1 MTSGTMLVPSS
12 AIDAEGAGLSGS
24 IPQLTLPQE
33 PDVSS
38 LLARSK
44 HPDQLLTQIGRS
56 NVHLLA
62 AVILCSLSW
71 TIGALVIM
79 TSAFTSVDCGDC
91 NGTMITLVQEFDLKD
106 DRAYLMELS
115 TSFFMV
121 GNMIGGA
128 SFTHIGDKFGR
139 RPVFLICSLF
149 LSLSSCIS
157 ALSTSIYTFAFCRLI
172 QGACYTG
179 ANLVAWVAAYELSP
193 PSLRSFTTFLF
204 GITWVVGYCLVAP
217 LAYFSPTWRF
227 MTGSIT
233 VPLLIFALICYL
245 LVPETLHFL
254 VSKKK
259 AEKAHKWLEKI
270 DSTLMEKAD
279 FFTYLS
285 SRDDIA
291 DKEIESSKSSF
302 LSVLIQNKL
311 FILYSTVLVYLW
323 TCDNFIYF
331 GLSLY
336 STQLA
341 GNMYVNY
348 ILIGLVELPA
358 YIFMPILISRF
369 GRKFIVSGSHFLA
382 GACFFI
388 PIFLSNHE
396 WISLICWLI
405 GKFAISCSF
414 MALYIF
420 PTNIRAILM
429 GMCSVLSRIG
439 SILAP
444 YIRLLGSVSPNLPFF
459 VLSAL
464 SATAGLLTLL
474 LPETKTRPLPSNL
487 SQAQQQNNDLTEL
500 KMDKKGQEAM
510 KNAMKNAKGAGL
522 GVGLVATAGA
532 IAYGVAQAMFTVEA
546 GHRAVM
552 FNRIG
557 GLSDE
562 VYKEG
567 LHFRIPWFQY
577 PVVYDIRARPNQ
589 IRSPTGSKDLQIV
602 NIGLRVLSRP
612 NPEQLVKIYR
622 TLGQNWE
629 ERVLPSICNDVLKG
643 VVAKFNAS
651 QLITQRQQVS
661 HMVRKALMERALD
674 FNIIL
679 DDVSIT
685 ELAFSAQYSAAVE
698 SKQVAAQEAQR
709 ASFFVERAKQQ
720 KQEKIVQAEG
730 EAESAK
736 LASFTISYYKIKKLE
751 NALLNS

>member
-1 MTSGTMLVPSS
+1 MTTSGTILVPSS

-62 AVILCSLSW
+62 AVILCSFSW

-91 NGTMITLVQEFDLKD
+91 NGTMITLVQEFDLKG

-128 SFTHIGDKFGR
+128 SFTHIGDK
-139 RPVFLICSLF
+139 
-149 LSLSSCIS
+149 
-157 ALSTSIYTFAFCRLI
+157 
-172 QGACYTG
+172 
-179 ANLVAWVAAYELSP
+179 LSP

-204 GITWVVGYCLVAP
+204 GITWVIGYCLVAP
-217 LAYFSPTWRF
+217 LAYFSPTWR
-227 MTGSIT
+227 
-233 VPLLIFALICYL
+233 

-291 DKEIESSKSSF
+291 DKETESSKSSF

-444 YIRLLGSVSPNLPFF
+444 YIRLLGTISPNLPFL

-487 SQAQQQNNDLTEL
+487 SQAQQQNNDLT
-500 KMDKKGQEAM
+500 G
-510 KNAMKNAKGAGL
+510 
-522 GVGLVATAGA
+522 
-532 IAYGVAQAMFTVEA
+532 
-546 GHRAVM
+546 
-552 FNRIG
+552 
-557 GLSDE
+557 DE
-562 VYKEG
+562 
-567 LHFRIPWFQY
+567 
-577 PVVYDIRARPNQ
+577 
-589 IRSPTGSKDLQIV
+589 
-602 NIGLRVLSRP
+602 
-612 NPEQLVKIYR
+612 
-622 TLGQNWE
+622 
-629 ERVLPSICNDVLKG
+629 
-643 VVAKFNAS
+643 
-651 QLITQRQQVS
+651 
-661 HMVRKALMERALD
+661 
-674 FNIIL
+674 
-679 DDVSIT
+679 
-685 ELAFSAQYSAAVE
+685 
-698 SKQVAAQEAQR
+698 
-709 ASFFVERAKQQ
+709 
-720 KQEKIVQAEG
+720 
-730 EAESAK
+730 
-736 LASFTISYYKIKKLE
+736 
-751 NALLNS
+751 